1 MKKLIFAI
9 AFCVFSVTN
18 LFAQKYAYVDTEYIL
33 SNIPDYKSAQ
43 SQIDNISVQWQKEI
57 EARYSEIDKMYRAF
71 QAESILLT
79 EEMKRKRESEIIAK
93 EKEAKELQKQ
103 RFGVDGDLFKKRQ
116 ELIKPI
122 QDKIYNALK
131 ALAVKG
137 SYAVI
142 FDKSSDLSMLYT
154 NPKFDKSDDILVAM
168 GFKKG
173 NGNKGAAGG
182 SGGGSNAGTGSK
194 ADNPPSDSPIKK

>member
-1 MKKLIFAI
+1 MKKYLLLLSFLMIT
-9 AFCVFSVTN
+9 SVGA
-18 LFAQKYAYVDTEYIL
+18 FAQKYAYVDTEYIL
-33 SNIPDYKSAQ
+33 SNIPEYKSAQ

-57 EARYSEIDKMYRAF
+57 EARYAEIDKMYRAF

-93 EKEAKELQKQ
+93 EKEAKELQKS

-122 QDKIYNALK
+122 QDKIYKALK
-131 ALAVKG
+131 EMAVKG
-137 SYAVI
+137 SFAVI

-154 NPKFDKSDDILVAM
+154 NPKFDKSDAILLAM
-168 GFKKG
+168 GYKKG
-173 NGNKGAAGG
+173 NKGTDGKGASE
-182 SGGGSNAGTGSK
+182 SGGGMPKGQMQGGDTEPG
-194 ADNPPSDSPIKK
+194 KK